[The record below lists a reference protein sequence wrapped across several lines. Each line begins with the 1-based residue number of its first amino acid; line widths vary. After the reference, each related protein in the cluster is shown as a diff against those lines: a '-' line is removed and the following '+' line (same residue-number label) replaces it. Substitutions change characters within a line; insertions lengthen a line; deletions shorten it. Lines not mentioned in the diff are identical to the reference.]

1 MYAFSGSRVVH
12 YKELGA
18 FCPAL
23 EACPTP
29 FSDSSPSTR
38 SVGHVHRRVTEHL
51 KVIYYVSENFA
62 DEYTGTNLKNV
73 ERSVEDDYIANLR
86 NNCWK
91 EKQQSE

>member
-1 MYAFSGSRVVH
+1 
-12 YKELGA
+12 
-18 FCPAL
+18 
-23 EACPTP
+23 
-29 FSDSSPSTR
+29 
-38 SVGHVHRRVTEHL
+38 VHRRVTEHL

-62 DEYTGTNLKNV
+62 EEYTGTNLRNV